1 MAPDAI
7 ASVAPVY
14 NPSPPATAACASAI
28 PRVLFCTR
36 YVDHIQ
42 FALLGR
48 LRSNATVQVLCSTEN
63 DWTKRLASAGHLV
76 RILRPRSRFDSEYKA
91 LVSRMYTERP
101 WDLVHCFHGNAELAN
116 LIRWAEGRIPIVAY
130 RAYIGHLSLRENP
143 LMYWSVRN
151 PGLDA
156 VVAVSGAVKRYLDSF
171 RWLKPRNVRVIS
183 HGIDYEWMRSQT
195 RSSYGLREKLGIGRN
210 ALIVGVMANL
220 RPYKR
225 FDLVIRAAEQLPL
238 VHFVHLGD
246 DHGWRQ
252 RTAHLRNVHFL
263 GPIAEP
269 WSIIAE
275 ADVFATTAHNE
286 AFGRSNLE
294 ALACAKPLI
303 GANSG
308 GLLDLV
314 EDGVNGRLF
323 ESTDAADFAA
333 KILFYDRDRDAVR
346 RHSVN
351 AVHLVKGRLSADTMA
366 ANYADLYTDVLAA
379 RRARA

>member
-1 MAPDAI
+1 M
-7 ASVAPVY
+7 
-14 NPSPPATAACASAI
+14 
-28 PRVLFCTR
+28 
-36 YVDHIQ
+36 
-42 FALLGR
+42 
-48 LRSNATVQVLCSTEN
+48 
-63 DWTKRLASAGHLV
+63 
-76 RILRPRSRFDSEYKA
+76 
-91 LVSRMYTERP
+91 
-101 WDLVHCFHGNAELAN
+101 
-116 LIRWAEGRIPIVAY
+116 IRWAEGRIPIVAY

-171 RWLKPRNVRVIS
+171 AWLKPHNVRVIS
-183 HGIDYEWMRSQT
+183 HGIDYEWMRSQI
-195 RSSYGLREKLGIGRN
+195 RPSYGLREKLGIAPN
-210 ALIVGVMANL
+210 ALIVAMMANL

-225 FDLVIRAAEQLPL
+225 FDLVSKAAEQLAS
-238 VHFVHLGD
+238 VHFVHLGND
-246 DHGWRQ
+246 QGWKQ
-252 RTAHLRNVHFL
+252 RTAHLRNLHFL

-269 WSIIAE
+269 WSIIAD

-303 GANSG
+303 GANTG

-333 KILFYDRDRDAVR
+333 KILFYDHNRDAVR

-351 AVHLVKGRLSADTMA
+351 AVDFVKRRFSADTMA
-366 ANYADLYTDVLAA
+366 ANYSDLYTEVLAA